1 MGMDQ
6 SWAQNYGSA
15 KINQLVAIRYLYR
28 IAKSCIQ
35 KFFCQNK
42 ISFGYLPKETKL
54 NRLYTPSNA
63 LIIEGCMQNFRSV
76 ALQIAINVNF
86 CPIKICLTHYYLSES
101 EWYYFQLASSTQ
113 AVQYSVKFFH
123 ITESVVFILN
133 YPK

>member
-1 MGMDQ
+1 MVPM
-6 SWAQNYGSA
+6 
-15 KINQLVAIRYLYR
+15 KIFSCQIKNCDPFRCKRPYKDGYRYRYR

-54 NRLYTPSNA
+54 NRLYAPSNA

-113 AVQYSVKFFH
+113 ALQSQ
-123 ITESVVFILN
+123 SCLS
-133 YPK
+133 